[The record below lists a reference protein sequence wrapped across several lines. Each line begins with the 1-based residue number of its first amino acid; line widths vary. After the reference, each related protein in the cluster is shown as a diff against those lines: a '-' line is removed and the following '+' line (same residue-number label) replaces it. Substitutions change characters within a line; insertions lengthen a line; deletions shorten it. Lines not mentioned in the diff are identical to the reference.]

1 MQIRRE
7 SDFLWSPKCCRQ
19 DESSAV
25 LNFLRSAPR
34 QRWKFFNLELKVPPS
49 GKQLALSPG
58 AEPTQR
64 SPAWKRFSLRSARKS
79 LSQHLSRRR
88 RNAKKKK
95 KEVNTCLTRVFQ
107 VEWLKNEEALISEG
121 LAQKTGDHSLV
132 IAEAQLSDS
141 GNYTCVASNIVA
153 KRRSATATVVVYGRW
168 RLRAKTPKTSSRP
181 SRWLTPLANV
191 S

>member
-1 MQIRRE
+1 MEAFQPP
-7 SDFLWSPKCCRQ
+7 FRQ
-19 DESSAV
+19 KVAQSA
-25 LNFLRSAPR
+25 SEPAAEER
-34 QRWKFFNLELKVPPS
+34 Q
-49 GKQLALSPG
+49 
-58 AEPTQR
+58 
-64 SPAWKRFSLRSARKS
+64 
-79 LSQHLSRRR
+79 
-88 RNAKKKK
+88 KKK